1 MMTLDERRSG
11 IILDNHPLW
20 LEALE
25 VLLLAVGIDVVA
37 RATTAEEALGLLAQH
52 EPDLFVADLH
62 RNGGLSGAACVREV
76 ARRFPALKIIVLSGD
91 DDPASVEE
99 AFSAG
104 AAAFVSKSAL
114 PEDLG
119 SAVRQVFTDS
129 VFLANH
135 HPSRAHRPTRQSE
148 RLPGLTRR
156 EAEVLELVAKGY
168 SNVRVAKM
176 LWVTEQ
182 TVKFHLSNIY
192 RKLGVANRT
201 EAAHWAL
208 VRELGSRSDLTTLPA
223 ASTSSSSTSTSNGG
237 TDQLTLGHYSE
248 PPEAVAWFP
257 GARPRLP
264 R

>member
-1 MMTLDERRSG
+1 MRTLDERRSG

-25 VLLLAVGIDVVA
+25 VLLVAVGVDVVA

-52 EPDLFVADLH
+52 KPDLFVADLH
-62 RNGGLSGAACVREV
+62 RNGGLSGVACVEEV
-76 ARRFPALKIIVLSGD
+76 AHRFPTLKIVVLSGD
-91 DDPASVEE
+91 DDPAAVEE

-119 SAVRQVFTDS
+119 SAVRQVFTNS
-129 VFLANH
+129 VFLANN
-135 HPSRAHRPTRQSE
+135 HPSRAHRPRRQSE
-148 RLPGLTRR
+148 RLSGLTQR
-156 EAEVLELVAKGY
+156 EAEVLELVAEGY
-168 SNVRVAKM
+168 PNARVAKM

-192 RKLGVANRT
+192 RKLSVANRT

-208 VRELGSRSDLTTLPA
+208 VHGLGSRSGNQATTP
-223 ASTSSSSTSTSNGG
+223 GG
-237 TDQLTLGHYSE
+237 AG
-248 PPEAVAWFP
+248 
-257 GARPRLP
+257 
-264 R
+264 

>member
-25 VLLLAVGIDVVA
+25 VLLVAVGVDVVA

-52 EPDLFVADLH
+52 KPDLFVSDLH
-62 RNGGLSGAACVREV
+62 LNGGVGGAACVRE
-76 ARRFPALKIIVLSGD
+76 ALRRFPELNVIVLSGY

-99 AFSAG
+99 ALSAG

-119 SAVRQVFTDS
+119 SAVRQVFTNS
-129 VFLANH
+129 VFLANN
-135 HPSRAHRPTRQSE
+135 HPSRAHRPRRQSE

-156 EAEVLELVAKGY
+156 EAEVLELVAEGY
-168 SNVRVAKM
+168 PNARVAKM

-192 RKLGVANRT
+192 RKLSVANRT

-208 VRELGSRSDLTTLPA
+208 VHGLGSRSGNQATT
-223 ASTSSSSTSTSNGG
+223 
-237 TDQLTLGHYSE
+237 
-248 PPEAVAWFP
+248 P
-257 GARPRLP
+257 GSAG
-264 R
+264 